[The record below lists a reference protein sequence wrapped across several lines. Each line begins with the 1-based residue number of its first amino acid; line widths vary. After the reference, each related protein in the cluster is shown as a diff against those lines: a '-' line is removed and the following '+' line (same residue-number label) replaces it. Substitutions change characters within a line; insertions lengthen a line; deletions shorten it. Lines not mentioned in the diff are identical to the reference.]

1 LSRKQEPTTVIN
13 EQRAKGELFR
23 RLHTDSGTFLAP
35 NAWNAGSARMLE
47 AAGFPAL
54 STTSGGIALSLGLP
68 DYEGRLGRQEMMT
81 RIGRIARAVDVP
93 VSADLE
99 GGYGPRPDDVA
110 ETIRQSVAVGVVGG
124 NIDDYTGQAREPLF
138 DIELAVERI
147 QAAREAADKTT
158 IPYTLTARTDCYL
171 SGRADPLREAVR
183 RANRYRKA
191 GADCIFVP
199 GVVDHAEIVALVQE
213 IDAPINVVVGFAG
226 QPMTVRELAILGVKR
241 ISIGGSLARATFALI
256 HRAAD
261 EMMTQGTFSFA
272 EQQISDAELSSF
284 FGSWTEKV
292 A

>member
-1 LSRKQEPTTVIN
+1 MTN
-13 EQRAKGELFR
+13 EQRAKAEKFR
-23 RLHTDSGTFLAP
+23 RLHTDNGTFLAP

-68 DYEGRLGRQEMMT
+68 DYEGRLGREEMMM
-81 RIGRIARAVDVP
+81 RIERIARAVDVP

-99 GGYGPRPDDVA
+99 GGYGPRPEDVA
-110 ETIRQSVAVGVVGG
+110 ETIRQSVEAGVVGG
-124 NIDDYTGQAREPLF
+124 NIDDYTGLAQAPLF
-138 DIELAVERI
+138 DLELAVERI
-147 QAAREAADKTT
+147 RAAREAADKTT
-158 IPYTLTARTDCYL
+158 IPYTLTARTDCYVA
-171 SGRADPLREAVR
+171 GRVDPLREAVR
-183 RANRYRKA
+183 RANRYHEA

-213 IDAPINVVVGFAG
+213 IEAPINVVVGFAG
-226 QPMTVRELAILGVKR
+226 QPLTVRELAILGVKR

-261 EMMTQGTFSFA
+261 EMMTRGTFSFA
-272 EQQISDAELSSF
+272 DQQISDAELSSF
-284 FGSWTEKV
+284 FGSWSEKV